1 MDVNNIAIGEVNV
14 LYNGKNARIEVLAY
28 REQGIWKKEDIVK
41 KFPDEGKTFARGYTQ
56 DNGKIVLF
64 TYEENNGE
72 EKDKTKLNELRVLPQ
87 VHTNITDEE
96 LCTRQGFQTSTPDRF
111 YFLRESNDRKYICGP
126 LNATKQLAP
135 LDNKKEISA
144 WECKPEDIIKIN
156 DIIYLLTPAEDIEKR
171 ESCFM
176 LDCMSIE
183 QFQKWAKD
191 VLKTDLG
198 ENFTIAKLL
207 KTIKDIAARNTEE
220 LHRSRLKRL
229 MENINILIDT
239 VENVKALQ
247 QIPAFSP
254 KINEI
259 IAAHREKFFA
269 DAQKEVD
276 KQLEETK
283 AELRLLEDKVA
294 QKKSELQ
301 KITEEYDLTIW
312 AMEEEQE
319 KIIKNKKNELDEI
332 TKNKKNELD
341 EIIKNKKNELDEIDN
356 KYSRTEKR
364 LKELQKKRETLIE
377 DIQLQAEI
385 FGGSLKQGNVWH
397 YPLEQVTPGV
407 NALQSVELENIKS
420 RISDKCEYE
429 VNMSFFPSQCKGWQ
443 VEDIRLGI
451 ALAHITGNAAY
462 QLCQPSPQWISF
474 KEFWDESLQV
484 IWESA
489 HGNPEKWHFLLIENY
504 NIALPECWGMPLWNI
519 LMGKATLL
527 PCAQTPH
534 YPNNLRIIVSSAAIT
549 SEDNTHLGLPTK
561 INDCFKS
568 YSWPGDIEWNKR
580 KLQNFKEDIKELNNE
595 FFITVY

>member
-1 MDVNNIAIGEVNV
+1 
-14 LYNGKNARIEVLAY
+14 
-28 REQGIWKKEDIVK
+28 
-41 KFPDEGKTFARGYTQ
+41 
-56 DNGKIVLF
+56 
-64 TYEENNGE
+64 
-72 EKDKTKLNELRVLPQ
+72 
-87 VHTNITDEE
+87 
-96 LCTRQGFQTSTPDRF
+96 
-111 YFLRESNDRKYICGP
+111 
-126 LNATKQLAP
+126 
-135 LDNKKEISA
+135 
-144 WECKPEDIIKIN
+144 
-156 DIIYLLTPAEDIEKR
+156 
-171 ESCFM
+171 
-176 LDCMSIE
+176 
-183 QFQKWAKD
+183 
-191 VLKTDLG
+191 
-198 ENFTIAKLL
+198 
-207 KTIKDIAARNTEE
+207 
-220 LHRSRLKRL
+220 

-247 QIPAFSP
+247 QIPAFSQ

-301 KITEEYDLTIW
+301 KITDDYDLTIM
-312 AMEEEQE
+312 AMKEEQE
-319 KIIKNKKNELDEI
+319 K
-332 TKNKKNELD
+332 
-341 EIIKNKKNELDEIDN
+341 IIKNKKNELDEIDN
-356 KYSRTEKR
+356 KYSRAEKR

-429 VNMSFFPSQCKGWQ
+429 VDMSFFSSQCKGWQ
-443 VEDIRLGI
+443 VKDIRLGI
-451 ALAHITGNAAY
+451 ALAHVTGNATY

-489 HGNPEKWHFLLIENY
+489 LGNPEKWHFLLIENY